1 MMRLTRLLYVFIIVL
16 LLSFIVKTRPAAS
29 DDNGNMQICDFIAH
43 MNDTLESQAVTITY
57 LRTLLIQDK
66 SPAFEKMRPKL
77 EKVIQTLEKQRLFY
91 KKVHTANCSGLKP
104 TDVVY
109 STTP

>member
-1 MMRLTRLLYVFIIVL
+1 MIIKRLLYIFVIVVL
-16 LLSFIVKTRPAAS
+16 LGFIVEKRPAAPQE
-29 DDNGNMQICDFIAH
+29 DGNMQICDFIAH

-66 SPAFEKMRPKL
+66 SQAFEKMRPKL

-91 KKVHTANCSGLKP
+91 KKVHTANCSGLQP